1 MQGIVLAVDLKS
13 DTGLIRADDGN
24 RYEFD
29 MEDCETGCPL
39 NGNTVDFEID
49 GGKAVKMHVVKSSI
63 KSFLDGLYW
72 FMFSLRGR
80 ISRDGFV
87 AFFAIALPAFL
98 FPAAAM
104 AWAGLPLIYP
114 ALMGSGIA
122 YVLFAVLVKRFHD
135 SGSSAFWLIATV
147 FIGVIAACA
156 MFKVVAF
163 PFLSDEVVSLLC
175 AVFGLFVLFCLYLSF
190 AKGTIGENRYGK
202 EPASCKTIR
211 LK

>member
-1 MQGIVLAVDLKS
+1 MQGIVLAVDLNS
-13 DTGLIRADDGN
+13 DTGVIRADDGN
-24 RYEFD
+24 RYEFN
-29 MEDCETGCPL
+29 MADCETGCPL
-39 NGNTVDFEID
+39 NGNRVDFETD
-49 GGKAVKMHVVKSSI
+49 GGKAVKMHVVKTSV
-63 KSFLDGLYW
+63 KSFFDGLFW

-80 ISRDGFV
+80 ISRDAFI
-87 AFFAIALPAFL
+87 AFFAVALMLFP

-114 ALMGSGIA
+114 VLVGTGVA

-135 SGSSAFWLIATV
+135 SGSSAFWLVAMLV
-147 FIGVIAACA
+147 IGAVAASA

-163 PFLSDEVVSLLC
+163 PFLSEAVVSMLC
-175 AVFGLFVLFCLYLSF
+175 AVFGLFGLFCLYLSF
-190 AKGTIGENRYGK
+190 AKGTLVGNRYGK